1 MPKVIIHAPEDTFD
15 AAARAAVAAELT
27 DFALDCEALPK
38 SPFVRSTVWTYFNTC
53 PADAVFMGAE
63 RAYAKIISSQ
73 LFVIAGGVDDEAK
86 KRLIQGAT
94 EILGRHSGASG
105 RVPVYIV
112 LHEIPEINWGIF
124 GETADLSALRASS
137 PDAPAI

>member
-1 MPKVIIHAPEDTFD
+1 MPKIIIHAAEGIFD
-15 AAARAAVAAELT
+15 ADARAAVAAELT

-38 SPFVRSTVWTYFNTC
+38 SPFVRSTVWTYFNAC

-63 RAYAKIISSQ
+63 LAYARIISAQ
-73 LFVIAGGVDDEAK
+73 MFVIAGGLDDEAK

-94 EILGRHSGASG
+94 QVLGRHSGASG
-105 RVPVYIV
+105 RAPVYIV
-112 LHEIPEINWGIF
+112 LHEIPEIDWGIF
-124 GETADLSALRASS
+124 GETAALAALRASS